1 MLLTNASR
9 ETGSEEY
16 TPNLFWLGYSRSGC
30 VCVCV
35 CACLN
40 PKWAVAFEIASYLC
54 FAPTVETFDLLAQ
67 EEDQHH
73 AKYLS
78 DLLKQRTFKQS
89 TFFKKKIPFWW
100 HNSHRARVDYRWLAM
115 QAPGKW
121 TWWSS
126 GFLFLSLSSERI
138 ENLHWDSTC
147 HGVFIITKI
156 FTHNFCKYPFLSV
169 WHRPRNS
176 RQYLSY

>member
-1 MLLTNASR
+1 M
-9 ETGSEEY
+9 
-16 TPNLFWLGYSRSGC
+16 
-30 VCVCV
+30 CVCV

-89 TFFKKKIPFWW
+89 TFLKKKNPILMTQQPQSKSGLQVACDAGTRQMNLVILWFSFSFFKLRK
-100 HNSHRARVDYRWLAM
+100 NRKSTLGFYM
-115 QAPGKW
+115 S
-121 TWWSS
+121 WS
-126 GFLFLSLSSERI
+126 FYHHQDL
-138 ENLHWDSTC
+138 
-147 HGVFIITKI
+147 
-156 FTHNFCKYPFLSV
+156 YP
-169 WHRPRNS
+169 
-176 RQYLSY
+176 

>member
-1 MLLTNASR
+1 M
-9 ETGSEEY
+9 
-16 TPNLFWLGYSRSGC
+16 
-30 VCVCV
+30 CVCV

-89 TFFKKKIPFWW
+89 TFFKKK
-100 HNSHRARVDYRWLAM
+100 SHSDDTTATEQEWITGGLRCRH
-115 QAPGKW
+115 QANEPGDPLVFFF
-121 TWWSS
+121 
-126 GFLFLSLSSERI
+126 FL
-138 ENLHWDSTC
+138 
-147 HGVFIITKI
+147 
-156 FTHNFCKYPFLSV
+156 
-169 WHRPRNS
+169 
-176 RQYLSY
+176 